1 MLHRISM
8 NVESDES
15 QCQKTTAQSWLPE
28 RLKKCNVFGLIYHSL
43 HFWILDI
50 SGNIPLRWNDTLKI
64 AMALL
69 HRHLHQMSIPAPGV
83 GSSHPS
89 QVLHPT
95 TGHPNFRRIGIGNC
109 FFFWRPHFLMTM
121 DASFVKRNVSLTF
134 GARVVFFSSYM
145 NIYVCVCVSQFDDPK
160 DEIQGKSLSSR
171 GSEAC
176 SHVMNCWDVKRRSP
190 EDVAAVHAST
200 NVSTR
205 DMYMFDI
212 RWINTN
218 PMTYAHK

>member
-1 MLHRISM
+1 MSKNYSAKLASRTTKKVQRVWPDLPFSPLLDSGHLWEYSFEMERYLEDSNGPASSSSTSNVNPCPRCWFIPPISGASS
-8 NVESDES
+8 NNW
-15 QCQKTTAQSWLPE
+15 TPE
-28 RLKKCNVFGLIYHSL
+28 FQANWNWELFFFLEASFFDDGGCFLCEKKCVV
-43 HFWILDI
+43 DI
-50 SGNIPLRWNDTLKI
+50 WCKS
-64 AMALL
+64 
-69 HRHLHQMSIPAPGV
+69 
-83 GSSHPS
+83 
-89 QVLHPT
+89 
-95 TGHPNFRRIGIGNC
+95 C
-109 FFFWRPHFLMTM
+109 
-121 DASFVKRNVSLTF
+121 
-134 GARVVFFSSYM
+134 VFFI
-145 NIYVCVCVSQFDDPK
+145 IYEHICVCVCVSQFDDPK